1 MIVEDVVN
9 YFIIFV
15 GVLAIATILINVSIL
30 SKLGNSS
37 LKRLGLQVMGLMIIF
52 FITGILRSYQVFYN
66 YDSYWMTTMEYVIY
80 SLVYVVA
87 SYKLY
92 DLANKYGFNIE

>member
-1 MIVEDVVN
+1 VIVEDVVN
-9 YFIIFV
+9 YFIILV
-15 GVLAIATILINVSIL
+15 GVLAIATILINVFIL

-37 LKRLGLQVMGLMIIF
+37 LKRLGLQVLGLMIIF
-52 FITGILRSYQVFYN
+52 FITSILRSYQVFFN

-80 SLVYVVA
+80 SLVYIVA

-92 DLANKYGFNIE
+92 GMAHQYGFNIG

>member
-9 YFIIFV
+9 YFIILV

-37 LKRLGLQVMGLMIIF
+37 LKRLGLQVLGLMIIF
-52 FITGILRSYQVFYN
+52 FITGILRSYQAFFN

-80 SLVYVVA
+80 SLVYIVA

-92 DLANKYGFNIE
+92 DMAHKYGFNIE

>member
-37 LKRLGLQVMGLMIIF
+37 LKRLGLQVLGLMIIF
-52 FITGILRSYQVFYN
+52 FITGILRSYQAFYN

-92 DLANKYGFNIE
+92 DLAHKYGFNIE

>member
-15 GVLAIATILINVSIL
+15 GVLAIATILINVFIL

-37 LKRLGLQVMGLMIIF
+37 LKRLGLQVLGLMIIF
-52 FITGILRSYQVFYN
+52 FITSILRSYQVFFN
-66 YDSYWMTTMEYVIY
+66 HDSYWMTTMEYVIY
-80 SLVYVVA
+80 SLVYIVA

-92 DLANKYGFNIE
+92 DMAHKYGFNIG